1 MSLCS
6 HFLYRLSAKM
16 MREGGGEVTEE
27 LLSGAISGLVGGLE
41 DSRTAEITRNQTIHL
56 RKWL

>member
-27 LLSGAISGLVGGLE
+27 LLSGAISGLVGGAWKTGE
-41 DSRTAEITRNQTIHL
+41 QPRSQGTKPYT
-56 RKWL
+56 